1 MQKFDKNNSPPVT
14 ITGVA
19 PWAMLGNNNN
29 GASNGNNGSISS
41 VGSTAMGYSTTT
53 MPGNRVPRPFNPVS
67 SRPGAPPNALSCTI
81 QEARQAR
88 MRAEAKAL
96 ENGMYK
102 TTLSNLNYIDLY
114 SLFLKRVENNSGK

>member
-1 MQKFDKNNSPPVT
+1 MQKFDKNNPPPVT

-29 GASNGNNGSISS
+29 AASNSNNGPPIAS
-41 VGSTAMGYSTTT
+41 VGSTTMGYSTTT
-53 MPGNRVPRPFNPVS
+53 MPGNRVPRPFNPVA
-67 SRPGAPPNALSCTI
+67 SRAGAPPNALSCTI

-96 ENGMYK
+96 ENG
-102 TTLSNLNYIDLY
+102 
-114 SLFLKRVENNSGK
+114 